1 MKEIDLGTWRVFH
14 PSHQRMDKWQALKVL
29 EEASEVVEDA
39 KQYITAT
46 LLQTNVVAL
55 TRTALVNEIADLL
68 QTIVNLCDAYEITEE
83 ELDDAQANCT
93 IKNMKRGM
101 FDDTPRTHMHRE
113 EE

>member
-14 PSHQRMDKWQALKVL
+14 PSHQRLDKWQALKVL

-46 LLQTNVVAL
+46 LLQANLVAL